1 MKKRIIS
8 LFLCAVMLLP
18 NLTVRAAAANSA
30 ASAAAGY
37 LKRGDYVVFSP
48 AEKWQNG
55 QRVAVA
61 TTEWE
66 LTAQHSGTANG
77 NDVQTWKFGV
87 SDKFYIENEETKSDG
102 ISYVRIQGR
111 AVLGHRG
118 PQQKARRQSARLG
131 VQGRRGLSVVLPG
144 GGRRRRS

>member
-1 MKKRIIS
+1 M
-8 LFLCAVMLLP
+8 
-18 NLTVRAAAANSA
+18 
-30 ASAAAGY
+30 
-37 LKRGDYVVFSP
+37 FSP

-102 ISYVRIQGR
+102 ISYVRIQCKTSVSPRTGGTGTSR
-111 AVLGHRG
+111 AAAKSPAANLHVWEF
-118 PQQKARRQSARLG
+118 K
-131 VQGRRGLSVVLPG
+131 G
-144 GGRRRRS
+144 GAASQWFYLEEDGRRRS